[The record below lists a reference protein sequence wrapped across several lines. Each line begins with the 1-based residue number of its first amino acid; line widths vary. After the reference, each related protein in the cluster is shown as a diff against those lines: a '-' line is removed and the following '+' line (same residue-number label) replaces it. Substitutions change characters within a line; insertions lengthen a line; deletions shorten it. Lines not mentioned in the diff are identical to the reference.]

1 MSYMYKADTH
11 RGNTGILSDGVNA
24 IAPFGG
30 YRVCQTN
37 ALYVQERAGI
47 LDDDMPSVTITDDQ
61 ARLLCMI
68 ATGALS
74 PVNRLMTLDESINV
88 IKDKSLENGLPW
100 GEVITLNVNADQINL
115 DELPEFVML
124 THSGKPLA
132 VVETSEVFNLSQLC
146 EYTEKTNPACFGFN
160 EHMQNAND
168 ICIAGPVWVLM
179 SDIDVYKNYGVPT
192 VSQTVKQY
200 KGNNNIAIFGMTPW
214 SRISEHLLK
223 TDIGHYDSVLLF
235 RENKLPA
242 AGSVKQDFVRQACD
256 TMINNFIPGNHLIQV
271 DSIVPDILVSS
282 RSLMTRV
289 TIAQNYGCGAV
300 RIIAANNVERAMLKQ
315 YSSDISHSGAF
326 KPRVYVTDDAYY
338 CDECESVVTHRTCPH
353 DGEKHTCLD
362 DVRLADMLAH
372 GKMLPPYIARSAV
385 SRLLAKGAV
394 AAVTHEKTRY
404 IFPHKSAVTTDTR
417 ALMAG
422 HHPAVLWMT
431 GLSGSG
437 KSTVANLVE
446 KQLLMSGHRI
456 YILDGDSLRNGL
468 CGDLSFSQ
476 EDRQEN
482 IRRAGET
489 AKLMC
494 DAGMIVIA
502 SFISPFVEEREK
514 LRTTIGKH
522 FYEVYIEADLH
533 TCESRDPKGLY
544 QRARDG
550 VIKDF
555 TGISSPYEAPRNPDI
570 HINTAI
576 STPEQ
581 CAHQIMEYISRKG
594 LLRNGHGQSGKPQMT
609 SFRPHIVNK
618 RYNRILS

>member
-1 MSYMYKADTH
+1 MYKADTQ
-11 RGNTGILSDGVNA
+11 RGNAGILSDSVNT
-24 IAPFGG
+24 ITPYGG
-30 YRVCQTN
+30 YRVNQTN
-37 ALYVQERAGI
+37 ALFLQEHAGD
-47 LDDDMPSVTITDDQ
+47 LADDMPSVTITDDQ
-61 ARLLCMI
+61 VRMLCLI

-74 PVNRLMTLDESINV
+74 PVNRLMTLEESISV
-88 IKDKSLENGLPW
+88 IKDKMLDNGLPW
-100 GEVITLNVNADQINL
+100 GEVITLNISADQINL
-115 DELPEFVML
+115 DALPEYIML
-124 THSGKPLA
+124 THSGEPVA

-146 EYTEKTNPACFGFN
+146 EYTEKTSPGCFGFN
-160 EHMQNAND
+160 EHMQNIND

-179 SDIDVYKNYGVPT
+179 SDIDVYNNYGVPT
-192 VSQTVKQY
+192 VAQTVKRY
-200 KGNNNIAIFGMTPW
+200 KGNNNLAIFGMTPW

-223 TDIGHYDSVLLF
+223 TEIGHYDSVLLF

-256 TMINNFIPGNHLIQV
+256 VMLDNFIPGNHLIQI
-271 DSIVPDILVSS
+271 DSIVPDVLASS

-289 TIAQNYGCGAV
+289 TIAQNYGCNVV
-300 RIIAANNVERAMLKQ
+300 RIIAENNIERAMLKQ
-315 YSSDISHSGAF
+315 SASDISRNGAWRP
-326 KPRVYVTDDAYY
+326 KVYVADDAYY

-372 GKMLPPYIARSAV
+372 GKMLPPYIARPAV
-385 SRLLAKGAV
+385 SRLLAKGAI

-417 ALMAG
+417 SLMAG
-422 HHPAVLWMT
+422 HQPAVLWMT

-468 CGDLSFSQ
+468 CGDLGFSQ

-502 SFISPFVEEREK
+502 SFISPFIKEREK
-514 LRTTIGKH
+514 LRSSIGKH
-522 FYEVYIEADLH
+522 YYEVYIEADLH

-555 TGISSPYEAPRNPDI
+555 TGISSPYEPPKNPDI
-570 HINTAI
+570 HINTSN

-581 CAHQIMEYISRKG
+581 CAQKIMEHITRKG
-594 LLRNGHGQSGKPQMT
+594 LLRSGSSQPGMPQIT
-609 SFRPHIVNK
+609 SFRPYVVN
-618 RYNRILS
+618 